1 MPSGNFEVS
10 QTPAFGRIVKKLK
23 KQEKKILDTEVKKLV
38 SDPMIGELKRGN
50 LAGIKVHQFK
60 MNKQMQ
66 LLSYTENENGI
77 LLIMFGSHENFYRD
91 LHRYM
96 NRS

>member
-1 MPSGNFEVS
+1 
-10 QTPAFGRIVKKLK
+10 
-23 KQEKKILDTEVKKLV
+23 
-38 SDPMIGELKRGN
+38 
-50 LAGIKVHQFK
+50 